1 MRVLFTSTP
10 GSGHLGPLF
19 PFAHALRRAGHE
31 VLVAAPYSA
40 QARVERAGLAYLS
53 FADPLERDLRPY
65 WDAARNAP
73 DWEAANDIVVGQI
86 FGGVRARAALGGV
99 ELAIDAWRPHI
110 LVRETMEFAGAIA
123 AEARG
128 LPHVR
133 VGTGLTLI
141 EDYAIRTASPSLA
154 PLREAAGLEPDPEGR
169 KLDEAPY
176 LTLTPP
182 SLEAP
187 GVTVASR
194 TLRFHDAA
202 PRPHSVQD
210 PGEPPLVY
218 LTFGTVVPTIGHFP
232 ALYRDV
238 IDALAG
244 LRLRLVVTVG
254 DAADPAELGPLPEGV
269 RAERWL
275 PHAEVLAQAS
285 MMIGH
290 GGYGT
295 TLGALL
301 AGVPQVVVPLFAD
314 QPYNA
319 DRIADIGAGLRAD
332 AEDPASIRAAVQR
345 VLGEGSFRAAAGA
358 VAREAFTLPP
368 IEAAESALLEL
379 VQAAKERRAA

>member
-31 VLVAAPYSA
+31 VLFAAPFSA

-53 FADPLERDLRPY
+53 FADPLERDLQPY
-65 WDAARNAP
+65 WDATRNAP
-73 DWEAANDIVVGQI
+73 DWEAANEIVVGQI

-99 ELAIDAWRPHI
+99 ALAIDAWRPHVV
-110 LVRETMEFAGAIA
+110 VRESFEFAGAIA

-128 LPHVR
+128 LPHAR
-133 VGTGLTLI
+133 VGIGLTLV
-141 EDYAIRTASPSLA
+141 EEYALRTAAPVLE

-169 KLDEAPY
+169 TLDEAPY
-176 LTLTPP
+176 MTLTPP

-194 TLRFHDAA
+194 TLRFHAAA
-202 PRPHSVQD
+202 PRPHSLQD

-218 LTFGTVVPTIGHFP
+218 LTFGTVAPTLGHFP
-232 ALYRDV
+232 DLYRRV
-238 IDALAG
+238 IDAVAD

-254 DAADPAELGPLPEGV
+254 DAADPAELGPLPDNV

-275 PHAEVLAQAS
+275 PQAEVLAQATA
-285 MMIGH
+285 MIGH

-301 AGVPQVVVPLFAD
+301 AGLPQVVVPLFAD

-319 DRIADIGAGLRAD
+319 DRVADIGAGLRAD
-332 AEDPASIRAAVQR
+332 AEDPESVRAAVQR

-358 VAREAFTLPP
+358 VAREAFSLPP
-368 IEAAESALLEL
+368 IEAAESCLLEL
-379 VQAAKERRAA
+379 VQTARERRAA